1 MVVHQQN
8 INNAFISLL
17 NCKAKKSLYA
27 DNFTDLHNEPHR
39 LEYFLSVRGISFID
53 DTKAQNINA
62 VWYSLESMGTQVTLI
77 LKDVHSI
84 SDLLQIKQLLMLKV
98 KNLILLTD
106 KSESFELL
114 RPIVENVAY
123 FPTMDEAVSFAY
135 RNTEKGEAVLF
146 CGGKKVNV
154 EKVGQEFR
162 NAVRRL

>member
-1 MVVHQQN
+1 MVLQEQN
-8 INNAFISLL
+8 IHNSFINLL
-17 NCKAKKSLYA
+17 NCRAKESLHA
-27 DNFTDLHNEPHR
+27 ESFTNLHNESHR
-39 LEYFLSVRGISFID
+39 LEYFISVRGVSFID
-53 DTKAQNINA
+53 DTMAQNINA
-62 VWYSLESMGTQVTLI
+62 IWYSLESMGTQVTLI
-77 LKDVHSI
+77 LQDVENI
-84 SDLLQIKQLLMLKV
+84 SDLLQIKKLLMRKV

-123 FPTMDEAVSFAY
+123 CPTMDEAISFAY
-135 RNTEKGEAVLF
+135 QNTEKGEAVLF